1 MDGLKYNNMK
11 ICQVTTGMIPVR
23 PVGEMGWG
31 AVEKIVREYKISL
44 EKLGHEVDIKHLNEV
59 EPNQYD
65 FVHCHMGNLA
75 LELFNRGIPYVF
87 SLHDHHTEHYGK
99 DSYCFRHN
107 LDAMKKSIFAITHA
121 EYLVDYFDETDKLFY
136 LSHAVNTSF
145 FTPAPERPAEHRLL
159 MVANNGLAGDYGF
172 DRKGFRYGVEAAREL
187 DLPITIVG
195 TDANQRFFDIHKD
208 IAEYPKL
215 NLIARNP
222 TENELLQIYH
232 QHTIFL
238 HPSML
243 EAGHPNLTLKEAAS
257 CALPMV
263 ATYRGSEDINGLWKL
278 NEITTN
284 AVIEGIRRLMQDY
297 DMIRAVML
305 QFRESH
311 DWIHTCKTLSKMYY
325 AVSQFHNFDSDTI
338 TRKYKD
344 VYSNTVKI

>member
-1 MDGLKYNNMK
+1 MK

-31 AVEKIVREYKISL
+31 AVEKIVREYKIAL
-44 EKLGHEVDIKHLNEV
+44 EKLGHEVDIKHLNELDGIWQ
-59 EPNQYD
+59 EYD

-75 LELFNRGIPYVF
+75 LELDRKGIPYVF

-107 LDAMKKSIFAITHA
+107 LEAMKKSIFAITHA
-121 EYLVDYFDETDKLFY
+121 EYLVDYFDDTDKLFY

-145 FTPAPERPAEHRLL
+145 FTPSNRSKMKHKLL
-159 MVANNGLAGDYGF
+159 MVANNGLAGDYGY
-172 DRKGFRYGVEAAREL
+172 DRKGFRYGIETAKAL

-222 TENELLQIYH
+222 TENELLEIY
-232 QHTIFL
+232 QDHTIFL

-243 EAGHPNLTLKEAAS
+243 EAGHPNLTLLEAAS
-257 CALPMV
+257 CCVPMA
-263 ATYRGSEDINGLWKL
+263 ATYRGSKEIYGLFKL
-278 NEITTN
+278 NELSTNEVITRVN
-284 AVIEGIRRLMQDY
+284 EIISSYGDILNKMWQLRNQY
-297 DMIRAVML
+297 
-305 QFRESH
+305 
-311 DWIHTCKTLSKMYY
+311 DWIHTCKTLSNMYY

-338 TRKYKD
+338 REKYKN
-344 VYSNTVKI
+344 VYNTTEKL